1 MNDDQPAIIFI
12 HIPKAAGATLT
23 RIISRQY
30 RYSQIFIID
39 GVHKQ
44 SSIDRFRSLP
54 EHKIRTIRGVSGHMP
69 FGLHRWLPCGATYVS
84 MLRHPVKRIISDY
97 YYVRRT
103 RRHRLHSDMK
113 TRNLSIE
120 EYVLRQIAWN
130 GNNLQTRLI
139 SGMLNMDSVT
149 PPYEPLPS
157 EALDIAK
164 RNIDHFFGVCGLTEQ
179 FDRSILLMKAIFG
192 WDNVFYRKS
201 NVAPQR
207 QQSDDIPKSTIAL
220 IEESENHDLELY
232 HFVKGRLGRMLKE
245 HAISDDKVCAF
256 RKANQAYSA
265 TCAIFESSNSFL
277 RISIRKATIYMDKV
291 FRR

>member
-1 MNDDQPAIIFI
+1 MCRVAR
-12 HIPKAAGATLT
+12 L
-23 RIISRQY
+23 
-30 RYSQIFIID
+30 FIID

-44 SSIDRFRSLP
+44 SSIDKFRSLP
-54 EHKIRTIRGVSGHMP
+54 EDKRRTTRGVSGHMP

-84 MLRHPVKRIISDY
+84 MLRHPVNRIVSDY
-97 YYVRRT
+97 YYVRRN

-113 TRNLSIE
+113 KRNLSIE

-149 PPYEPLPS
+149 SPYEPLPS

-164 RNIDHFFGVCGLTEQ
+164 RNIDHSFGVCGLTEQ
-179 FDRSILLMKAIFG
+179 FDRSILLMKAVFG
-192 WDNVFYRKS
+192 WDNVFYHKS
-201 NVAPQR
+201 NVAPHR
-207 QQSDDIPKSTIAL
+207 QQSNDIPKSTIAL
-220 IEESENHDLELY
+220 IEESETHDLELY
-232 HFVKGRLGRMLKE
+232 LFVQERLGRMLKE
-245 HAISDDKVCAF
+245 HAISDDDVCAF

-265 TCAIFESSNSFL
+265 IGAIFESSSSFL
-277 RISIRKATIYMDKV
+277 RNSIRKATIYMDKV